1 MTEVLSRH
9 QYRAELAMIE
19 HGKRR
24 EKKTNKFGAKR
35 TVVDG
40 VTFDSKRESEVYSDL
55 KNLERAG
62 RISGL
67 VLQRKFELI
76 VNGQI
81 IGTYRADFCFI
92 DHDQDGRF
100 RTIDVKDV
108 VTKDFKRVQKIIKAA
123 YNIDVEVQK

>member
-1 MTEVLSRH
+1 MTEVLSCR

-24 EKKTNKFGAKR
+24 AKKGNKFGAMR

-40 VTFDSKRESEVYSDL
+40 ITFDSKRESEVYTDL
-55 KNLERAG
+55 KTLERAG

-100 RTIDVKDV
+100 RTIDVKGV